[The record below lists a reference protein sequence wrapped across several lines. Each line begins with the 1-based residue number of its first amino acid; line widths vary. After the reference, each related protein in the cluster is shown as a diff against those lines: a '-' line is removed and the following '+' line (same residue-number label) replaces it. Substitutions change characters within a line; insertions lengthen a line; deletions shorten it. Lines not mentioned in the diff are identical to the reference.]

1 MKKEEQT
8 MKHPLTALAIV
19 LLCAVFA
26 AGCGSTPS
34 GVDEASGMAEEFENA
49 PDWVTSGGSDIKGLA
64 GVGSARIGEAGVGFA
79 RTEAMAMARAEM
91 TRQMQVKVK
100 DLVKNFTKQ
109 IGAGQG
115 QTVDKLSAQVSKQVT
130 RQSISGSRQKA
141 SWISPSSTIYTLVT
155 VDPESV
161 QKYIKDSV
169 KTSLRNDEALWQ
181 QFQAEK
187 GFEELDEEIR
197 KEFGD
202 Y

>member
-1 MKKEEQT
+1 MKQK
-8 MKHPLTALAIV
+8 LAGAAIF
-19 LLCAVFA
+19 LLCAVFV
-26 AGCGSTPS
+26 AGCSSTPS
-34 GVDEASGMAEEFENA
+34 GVHGESSMAKEFKDA
-49 PDWVTSGGSDIKGLA
+49 PDWVTNGGSNTEGLA
-64 GVGSARIGEAGVGFA
+64 GVGSARIGDAGVGFA

-91 TRQMQVKVK
+91 ARQIQVKVK

-109 IGAGQG
+109 IGAGEG

-130 RQSISGSRQKA
+130 RQSISGSRQQA

-155 VDPESV
+155 VDPERV

-169 KTSLRNDEALWQ
+169 KTSLRDDEALWQ

-187 GFEELDEEIR
+187 GFEELDKEIR

-202 Y
+202 YSAGQQ